1 MDCSSPG
8 SSVHGILQTRILEWV
23 SISSFRGY
31 SWPRDRTRIYPALQM
46 GSLPT
51 EPPGNPGGHSIHIY
65 CSISEVC
72 CLALSRVKYK
82 SIGETNRN
90 FLWVFFFFSF
100 TVLLRMVLPT
110 LLDLGPVLQT
120 GFPGISLP
128 YNPGGPR
135 NDVRGPRSY
144 GFRGTSKCVQVRNSV
159 CSSQFKSVQEGCL
172 TSHKF
177 PQGPDPGFSSQRAW
191 RPKQCDKRMH
201 TLPHPH
207 PSPAC
212 TQASRNSRPVCTL
225 VSSEQQAVF
234 LGPAV
239 THPRTPDAAW
249 GRSFEPDP
257 AMTLCQEGTQGLWGS
272 QVSQVSLISRLPGI
286 AKKFLELRGN
296 WPNFPSSWGCSFLSF
311 SLGNKYQIKYYFLLL
326 ILCQTAVYISSDLF
340 SKSL

>member
-1 MDCSSPG
+1 
-8 SSVHGILQTRILEWV
+8 
-23 SISSFRGY
+23 
-31 SWPRDRTRIYPALQM
+31 M

-65 CSISEVC
+65 CYISEVC

-159 CSSQFKSVQEGCL
+159 CSSLHRAQTRDSAPSEPGGQSSVISTC
-172 TSHKF
+172 
-177 PQGPDPGFSSQRAW
+177 
-191 RPKQCDKRMH
+191 
-201 TLPHPH
+201 TLSPT
-207 PSPAC
+207 PSPTPTPALPALRRPGTPGLC
-212 TQASRNSRPVCTL
+212 APLLAQSSR
-225 VSSEQQAVF
+225 
-234 LGPAV
+234 
-239 THPRTPDAAW
+239 
-249 GRSFEPDP
+249 
-257 AMTLCQEGTQGLWGS
+257 
-272 QVSQVSLISRLPGI
+272 
-286 AKKFLELRGN
+286 
-296 WPNFPSSWGCSFLSF
+296 PSSWDQQLPTPALLMQSGESCLS
-311 SLGNKYQIKYYFLLL
+311 QTLL
-326 ILCQTAVYISSDLF
+326 
-340 SKSL
+340 